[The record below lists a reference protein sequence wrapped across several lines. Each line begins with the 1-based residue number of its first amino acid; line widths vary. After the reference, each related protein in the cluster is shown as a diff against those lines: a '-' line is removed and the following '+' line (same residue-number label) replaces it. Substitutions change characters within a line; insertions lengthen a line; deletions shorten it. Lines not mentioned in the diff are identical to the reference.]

1 MKEINI
7 KEVII
12 KAIDESGMKRREI
25 AEQLRISQQAL
36 SNVLTKPDRRVS
48 TTMIIKLIN
57 VLNNP
62 DYERIA
68 VTYISNLNLLYQKRS
83 VLKHATLDRVYV
95 QREEMEANQKFDA
108 VAEILNKAPETCSDS
123 ELEQIR
129 SLKKEWGEQIGAEM
143 SVYCDLIDYINTAQN
158 HYVYEEV

>member
-1 MKEINI
+1 MKEIDI
-7 KEVII
+7 KDVII

-95 QREEMEANQKFDA
+95 QREELEANQKFDA
-108 VAEILNKAPETCSDS
+108 VAEILNKAPETCNDS
-123 ELEQIR
+123 ELDQIR